1 MDHQTSGARPKTAEA
16 SGYAPPGATSDLN
29 GLPITPSRE
38 VSLSQAT
45 WERLDQAGYR
55 MGLTQDDRNTPA
67 RDERQAPR
75 DERSAHDQAAVGKEP
90 TSIRGSR
97 HLYDYLGRAP
107 VDPRGT
113 LSEGSV
119 YHGAGDQLRSDR
131 KPAWDYVLRSG
142 REPDKP
148 FIGPPTQ
155 VEERLFRLTG
165 PLLEWARTGVRPD
178 ARRGSS
184 YPCRPD
190 SSHPARPQDQ
200 PWTSY
205 QGNDSRR
212 PNLKAQVYD
221 GSKPLAEYLSHFRV
235 VAAVNRW
242 SEYEKGLYLAASLA
256 GPAQRLLTRVDI
268 YSPGGYEVLLDALR
282 QRYAPRH
289 QEELHRADLK
299 TRRQHKEE
307 SLRALAD
314 SIEVAVEKAYPQADP
329 DTTNQLCLEYYLG
342 AVKDPRVRQWVHT
355 RGPTDLR
362 HAVALALQSE
372 AFFKGEDLRTPL
384 RTRAVLEEPREEW
397 PRWDEDTEEF
407 IRAMRTRPGYSAAP
421 RNHSGGDRN
430 QSARPPPNQPSS
442 GSTGIS
448 REEVAELI
456 REALAAWVPARRP
469 YDKSNMECR
478 NCGELGHFARECQSQ
493 QGITRVN
500 TYLEN

>member
-1 MDHQTSGARPKTAEA
+1 MDDQTSGARPKTAEA
-16 SGYAPPGATSDLN
+16 SGYAPPGATSDPN

-45 WERLDQAGYR
+45 WERLDQAGYL
-55 MGLTQDDRNTPA
+55 MGLTQDDRNTPD

-131 KPAWDYVLRSG
+131 KPAW
-142 REPDKP
+142 
-148 FIGPPTQ
+148 
-155 VEERLFRLTG
+155 
-165 PLLEWARTGVRPD
+165 ARTGVRPD

-205 QGNDSRR
+205 QGDDSRR

-256 GPAQRLLTRVDI
+256 GPAQRLLTQVDI

-289 QEELHRADLK
+289 QEELHRAYLK
-299 TRRQHKEE
+299 TRRQCKEE

-384 RTRAVLEEPREEW
+384 RTRAGLEEPREEW
-397 PRWDEDTEEF
+397 PRWDEDMEEF
-407 IRAMRTRPGYSAAP
+407 IGAMRTRPGYSAAP

-442 GSTGIS
+442 GSTSIS

>member
-1 MDHQTSGARPKTAEA
+1 MDDQTSGARPKSAEP
-16 SGYAPPGATSDLN
+16 SSYAPPGATSDPN

-90 TSIRGSR
+90 TSIGGSR

-107 VDPRGT
+107 VHPRGT

-119 YHGAGDQLRSDR
+119 YHGAGDQLQSDR
-131 KPAWDYVLRSG
+131 KPAWDYGSG

-148 FIGPPTQ
+148 FTGPPTQ
-155 VEERLFRLTG
+155 VEESLFGLTG

-200 PWTSY
+200 PWTLY
-205 QGNDSRR
+205 QGDDSRR

-268 YSPGGYEVLLDALR
+268 YSPGGLTLLDSVMHLAI
-282 QRYAPRH
+282 
-289 QEELHRADLK
+289 
-299 TRRQHKEE
+299 RRNCTERISRLDGSARRSH
-307 SLRALAD
+307 S
-314 SIEVAVEKAYPQADP
+314 
-329 DTTNQLCLEYYLG
+329 
-342 AVKDPRVRQWVHT
+342 
-355 RGPTDLR
+355 GPW
-362 HAVALALQSE
+362 Q
-372 AFFKGEDLRTPL
+372 TPL
-384 RTRAVLEEPREEW
+384 RWLWRRPTLRQIQTPPTSSAW
-397 PRWDEDTEEF
+397 NITWGQS
-407 IRAMRTRPGYSAAP
+407 RTLG
-421 RNHSGGDRN
+421 SG
-430 QSARPPPNQPSS
+430 S
-442 GSTGIS
+442 GSTHEGPQTF
-448 REEVAELI
+448 VM
-456 REALAAWVPARRP
+456 P
-469 YDKSNMECR
+469 
-478 NCGELGHFARECQSQ
+478 
-493 QGITRVN
+493 
-500 TYLEN
+500 

>member
-1 MDHQTSGARPKTAEA
+1 MNDQASGARPKTAEA
-16 SGYAPPGATSDLN
+16 SGYAPPGATSDPKD
-29 GLPITPSRE
+29 LPITPSWE

-45 WERLDQAGYR
+45 WEQLDQAGYR
-55 MGLTQDDRNTPA
+55 MGLAQDDRNTPA

-75 DERSAHDQAAVGKEP
+75 DECLAHIQAAVGKEP
-90 TSIRGSR
+90 TSIGGSR

-119 YHGAGDQLRSDR
+119 YHDAGDQLRSDW
-131 KPAWDYVLRSG
+131 KPAWDYGLRSG

-148 FIGPPTQ
+148 FTGPPTQ
-155 VEERLFRLTG
+155 VEERLFGLTG
-165 PLLEWARTGVRPD
+165 PLLEWARTGVCPD

-190 SSHPARPQDQ
+190 SSHPARLQDQ

-205 QGNDSRR
+205 QGDDSRR

-221 GSKPLAEYLSHFRV
+221 GSKPLVEYLSHFRV

-256 GPAQRLLTRVDI
+256 GPAQRLLMRVDI

-299 TRRQHKEE
+299 TRRQCKEE
-307 SLRALAD
+307 SLWALAD

-329 DTTNQLCLEYYLG
+329 DTTNQHCLEYYLG
-342 AVKDPRVRQWVHT
+342 AVKDPRVRQWVPT
-355 RGPTDLR
+355 RGPTHLR
-362 HAVALALQSE
+362 HAIALALQSE

-384 RTRAVLEEPREEW
+384 QNRAVLEDPRED
-397 PRWDEDTEEF
+397 WDEDTEEF
-407 IRAMRTRPGYSAAP
+407 IGAMRTRPGYSAAP
-421 RNHSGGDRN
+421 RNHLGGDRN
-430 QSARPPPNQPSS
+430 ESARPPPNPPSS
-442 GSTGIS
+442 GSTGI
-448 REEVAELI
+448 
-456 REALAAWVPARRP
+456 RRKWP
-469 YDKSNMECR
+469 SSFVKP
-478 NCGELGHFARECQSQ
+478 
-493 QGITRVN
+493 
-500 TYLEN
+500 